1 MNNMNEVFDLAAK
14 LGQALKNDARLEA
27 LGQAKEN
34 YAKDASLQAA
44 LAEYDVQQTALREEI
59 AKGEDRDL
67 HLVEAIQHR
76 TDELYRT
83 ICENEAFLAL
93 NRAQE
98 EVNALMNRVNAVI
111 TQEITGE
118 EPDASCTH
126 DCRTCK
132 GCH

>member
-1 MNNMNEVFDLAAK
+1 MNELFDLASR
-14 LGQALKNDARLEA
+14 LGQALKNDARLGALEEA
-27 LGQAKEN
+27 KRA
-34 YAKDASLQAA
+34 YAADASLQAA
-44 LAEYDVQQTALREEI
+44 LAEYDVQQTALRNEI
-59 AKGEDRDL
+59 AKGEERDL

-76 TDELYRT
+76 VDELYRA
-83 ICENEAFLAL
+83 ICESPSFIAL
-93 NRAQE
+93 NNAQE

>member
-1 MNNMNEVFDLAAK
+1 MNELFDLAAK
-14 LGQALKNDARLEA
+14 LGQELKSDARLIA
-27 LGQAKEN
+27 LEQAKQN

-44 LAEYDVQQTALREEI
+44 LAEYDVQQTALQNEV
-59 AKGEDRDL
+59 AKGEERDL
-67 HLVEAIQHR
+67 HLMDAIQHR
-76 TDELYRT
+76 VDELYRM
-83 ICENEAFLAL
+83 ICANEAFLEL

-98 EVNALMNRVNAVI
+98 EVNALMSRVNAVI

-118 EPDASCTH
+118 EPGDSCTH

>member
-1 MNNMNEVFDLAAK
+1 MTELFDLAAK
-14 LGQALKNDARLEA
+14 LGQALKNDARLVALEEA
-27 LGQAKEN
+27 KHN

-76 TDELYRT
+76 VDELYRQIT
-83 ICENEAFLAL
+83 ENGAFIEL

-98 EVNALMNRVNAVI
+98 EVNALMNRVNAAI

-118 EPDASCTH
+118 EPDAGCTH

>member
-1 MNNMNEVFDLAAK
+1 MNELFDLAAK
-14 LGQALKNDARLEA
+14 LGQALKNDARLET
-27 LGQAKEN
+27 LEEAKQN

-59 AKGEDRDL
+59 AKGEERDL
-67 HLVEAIQHR
+67 HLMEAIQHR
-76 TDELYRT
+76 VDELYRV
-83 ICENEAFLAL
+83 ICENEAFVKL

-98 EVNALMNRVNAVI
+98 EVNALMSRVNAVI
-111 TQEITGE
+111 TREITGE